1 MAVTQAEKM
10 TAMESLIYAFA
21 RNQFA
26 QNGITPAEARIVME
40 CVVSKF
46 RWNYIDSCVLGGICM
61 TEEDASSK
69 SGAKGTVDE
78 DSSPGK
84 GRREGTDVDNNEKA

>member
-46 RWNYIDSCVLGGICM
+46 RWNYIDSCVLSGICM
-61 TEEDASSK
+61 TEESASK
-69 SGAKGTVDE
+69 SDAKEPQDK
-78 DSSPGK
+78 DSGPGN
-84 GRREGTDVDNNEKA
+84 GRLEGTDADDNEKT